1 MKGTVCMWGYMWGSE
16 YLESCVTFT
25 TGLSSLFTYFMF
37 RCLNPLLYGNG
48 VQADRKPIQAQFRL
62 ILASGY
68 LSVLYPHQC
77 WLSWLW
83 LSYYWLHSWPHL
95 SCSYPAQRMRLQ
107 SPSADK
113 VSAGCWHS
121 TPQKGTNLTSLN
133 FCSLLSRKCSLHV
146 HMSMPQRKEDSVA
159 LYCLMCA
166 QQSWT
171 LLCICK
177 VQHGLQWE
185 GSGTLCLQICSYQT
199 E

>member
-1 MKGTVCMWGYMWGSE
+1 MRLYVRFRVSRKLCHLHNRAVLSLHIFHVSMFKSTTVWKLSPSWQEANTSTVQTHFSIWVPLCIIPTSM
-16 YLESCVTFT
+16 LTFLALIILLLT
-25 TGLSSLFTYFMF
+25 T
-37 RCLNPLLYGNG
+37 
-48 VQADRKPIQAQFRL
+48 
-62 ILASGY
+62 
-68 LSVLYPHQC
+68 
-77 WLSWLW
+77 
-83 LSYYWLHSWPHL
+83 SWPHL

-113 VSAGCWHS
+113 DSAGCWHS

-146 HMSMPQRKEDSVA
+146 HMSMPQRKEDNVA
-159 LYCLMCA
+159 LYCSMCA